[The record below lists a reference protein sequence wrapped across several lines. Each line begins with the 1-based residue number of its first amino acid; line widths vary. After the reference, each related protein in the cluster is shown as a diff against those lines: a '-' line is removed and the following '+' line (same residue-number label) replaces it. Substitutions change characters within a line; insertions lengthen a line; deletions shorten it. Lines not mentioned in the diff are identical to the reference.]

1 MVLVIMLVT
10 VNGLYSFSDFD
21 PSNPNHMT
29 SGNYVVVDSDTRE
42 VSPLLPKNTPITL
55 DYVSNCLYLVYSMAL
70 PALFFTPYIRMSS
83 TIAVLN

>member
-1 MVLVIMLVT
+1 MVLVIMMVT
-10 VNGLYSFSDFD
+10 VNRLCSFSDFD

-29 SGNYVVVDSDTRE
+29 SGNNVVDSDNRE

-70 PALFFTPYIRMSS
+70 PASFYTIHLRMSS
-83 TIAVLN
+83 TISILN